1 MDKNKMIIG
10 VVVLVAVG
18 VIIYMMQGGDVDV
31 TTLTT
36 DTECTDAGG
45 HWVAEVAA
53 SCVAADGTTTVA
65 DMADEAACTDNAATN
80 VWTDAVAGSCMEM
93 VDWNR
98 SQAADEATCT
108 AIEGSAWNKE
118 VAAGCAGSDG
128 TAVAGMADEAACTAN
143 NADNVWTEAAAAYCG
158 EAAADDAAANND

>member
-45 HWVAEVAA
+45 HWVAEVPA
-53 SCVAADGTTTVA
+53 SCVAADGTTAVA
-65 DMADEAACTDNAATN
+65 DMADADACAANNAEN
-80 VWTDAVAGSCMEM
+80 VWTDA
-93 VDWNR
+93 
-98 SQAADEATCT
+98 AD
-108 AIEGSAWNKE
+108 
-118 VAAGCAGSDG
+118 
-128 TAVAGMADEAACTAN
+128 
-143 NADNVWTEAAAAYCG
+143 AYCG
-158 EAAADDAAANND
+158 EAPASDDAAADKD